1 MAVRLLHGTLQCT
14 IYGAQDLVNE
24 FRLTGAAPLF
34 LRQVVGIVEQ
44 TVHMGRGPSRL
55 YATVDLG
62 KARVGRTRM
71 VEGEPMSPVWMET
84 FHIYCAH
91 YASHVVISI
100 KDDDTVGSHVV
111 GRARIPVID
120 VLGGSIVEGVFDLY
134 HDNGNKVKGGGRVRV
149 RLQFFEI
156 RRGSSEEWNVQPAY
170 FTQRRRCHVK
180 LYQDAHM
187 QEGFLP
193 RIYLTGDKLFEA
205 GRCWE
210 DISDAISAARIFIY
224 IAGWS
229 VFTDI
234 SLRRR
239 GSAVAESIGDLLKR
253 KADEGVTVAMLVWD
267 DRTSISYI
275 KPQGV
280 MNTHDEETVAFFRNS
295 RVKCVLCPRAPDAAL
310 SVIQGFQLSTMFTH
324 HQKLVCVDG
333 PCAPPSAARKV
344 VSFIGGLDLCD
355 GRYDDQ
361 RHSLFRTLEHEH
373 ANDFYQG
380 SLRNALI
387 ATGGP
392 RQPWHDIHCRL
403 EGPVAWDV
411 VENFEQRWRKQA
423 ARDAP
428 MDLVS
433 HPLLLP
439 PTAPADEFLHDATNA
454 NAWGA
459 QLFRSIDGGAAYGF
473 PTNPYDASLR
483 GLVSG
488 KDHTIERSI
497 QDAYIHAIRHAEH
510 FIYIENQYFMGSCHA
525 WDTMTEIGCLHLIPM
540 EITLKIVNKIE
551 AGERFVAYIVIP
563 MWPEGIPDS
572 NTVQPILDWQ
582 RRTMEMMYKQV
593 ALALRSAGKTNEK
606 PTDYLCFFCLGNRE
620 TKLPDELQ
628 PQQSPAPDNLPYQL
642 AQEYRRFMIYV
653 HSKMMMVDDE
663 YIILGSANINQRSMD
678 GGRDTE
684 IAVGAHQPF
693 HTWQRGAPR
702 GQVHGFRMSL
712 WYEHLGRLD
721 NSFLE
726 PWSLQCVRFVHGLA
740 TELWDLY
747 AAPESVDL
755 PGHLLAYPVAIAEDG
770 SVSEFPGQPY
780 FPDTKASILGKQ
792 TGLPPILTS

>member
-34 LRQVVGIVEQ
+34 LRQVAGIVEE
-44 TVHMGRGPSRL
+44 TVHMGRGPNRL

-62 KARVGRTRM
+62 KARVGRTHM
-71 VEGEPMSPVWMET
+71 VEGEPKSPVWMET

-120 VLGGSIVEGVFDLY
+120 VLGGRIVEDLFDLY
-134 HDNGNKVKGGGRVRV
+134 HDNGSKVKGGSRVRV
-149 RLQFFEI
+149 RLQFLEI
-156 RRGSSEEWNVQPAY
+156 RRGMH
-170 FTQRRRCHVK
+170 T
-180 LYQDAHM
+180 

-193 RIYLTGDKLFEA
+193 QIYLTGDKIFEA
-205 GRCWE
+205 GHCWE

-234 SLRRR
+234 SLRRH
-239 GSAVAESIGDLLKR
+239 GSAVAESIGDPLKR

-267 DRTSISYI
+267 DRTSIGFI
-275 KPQGV
+275 KPQGI
-280 MNTHDEETVAFFRNS
+280 MNTHDEETLAFFRNS

-310 SVIQGFQLSTMFTH
+310 SVIQGIQLSTVFTH
-324 HQKLVCVDG
+324 HQKLVCVDAA
-333 PCAPPSAARKV
+333 CAPPSAARKV

-361 RHSLFRTLEHEH
+361 RHSLFRTLGHEH

-380 SLRNALI
+380 SLRNASI

-411 VENFEQRWRKQA
+411 VDNFEQRWRKQA

-428 MDLVS
+428 LDLIS

-439 PTAPADEFLHDATNA
+439 PTAPADDFLHDASSP
-454 NAWGA
+454 NAWSA

-473 PTNPYDASLR
+473 PTNPYNASLR

-525 WDTMTEIGCLHLIPM
+525 WDTMIEIGCLHLIPWR
-540 EITLKIVNKIE
+540 LL
-551 AGERFVAYIVIP
+551 
-563 MWPEGIPDS
+563 S
-572 NTVQPILDWQ
+572 
-582 RRTMEMMYKQV
+582 
-593 ALALRSAGKTNEK
+593 
-606 PTDYLCFFCLGNRE
+606 
-620 TKLPDELQ
+620 KLL
-628 PQQSPAPDNLPYQL
+628 
-642 AQEYRRFMIYV
+642 I
-653 HSKMMMVDDE
+653 K
-663 YIILGSANINQRSMD
+663 
-678 GGRDTE
+678 
-684 IAVGAHQPF
+684 
-693 HTWQRGAPR
+693 
-702 GQVHGFRMSL
+702 
-712 WYEHLGRLD
+712 
-721 NSFLE
+721 
-726 PWSLQCVRFVHGLA
+726 
-740 TELWDLY
+740 
-747 AAPESVDL
+747 
-755 PGHLLAYPVAIAEDG
+755 
-770 SVSEFPGQPY
+770 
-780 FPDTKASILGKQ
+780 
-792 TGLPPILTS
+792 